1 MGIHNSHTVKRNQV
15 HLRKSEK
22 YFSLLPL
29 ELVYDHE
36 LNIANYGYHR
46 QMHLARVVA
55 LPDFSILLLQAI
67 VQSAKKAKIRG
78 KMLIWILEQLAIKR
92 AK

>member
-1 MGIHNSHTVKRNQV
+1 M
-15 HLRKSEK
+15 
-22 YFSLLPL
+22 FLPL

-46 QMHLARVVA
+46 QMHLARVVS

-67 VQSAKKAKIRG
+67 VQSVKKAKIRG
-78 KMLIWILEQLAIKR
+78 ENAYLDTCNKTCKIIAI
-92 AK
+92 

>member
-1 MGIHNSHTVKRNQV
+1 MS
-15 HLRKSEK
+15 
-22 YFSLLPL
+22 FLPL